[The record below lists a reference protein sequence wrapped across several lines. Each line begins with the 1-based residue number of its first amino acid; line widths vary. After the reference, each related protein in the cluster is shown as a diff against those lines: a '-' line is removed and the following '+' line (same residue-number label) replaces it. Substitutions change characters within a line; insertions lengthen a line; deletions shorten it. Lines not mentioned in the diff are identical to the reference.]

1 MQFWRKIR
9 NPQLKG
15 WGLVII
21 GVKWIYTNWYC
32 LNIRCEIMWSAV
44 GRHTSVAHGPPA
56 ASAPGREMRLR
67 SSVSIRQTSVR
78 NFFLR
83 FFFRPRKREEESG
96 QHRFPLSSYF
106 NCALYVPSTYDLGSI
121 FGESDS
127 ALETRGNGLIAP
139 ALMYYLPCVAEFWD
153 LNSPCQKYILCD
165 MYNILRMYYYFYFEV
180 PETFDSL
187 TSQKLVVL
195 HFQLVQVIAS
205 KVR

>member
-1 MQFWRKIR
+1 
-9 NPQLKG
+9 
-15 WGLVII
+15 
-21 GVKWIYTNWYC
+21 
-32 LNIRCEIMWSAV
+32 
-44 GRHTSVAHGPPA
+44 
-56 ASAPGREMRLR
+56 MRLR

-106 NCALYVPSTYDLGSI
+106 NCALYVVPPTYDLGSI

-187 TSQKLVVL
+187 TSQMLVVL

-205 KVR
+205 KVH